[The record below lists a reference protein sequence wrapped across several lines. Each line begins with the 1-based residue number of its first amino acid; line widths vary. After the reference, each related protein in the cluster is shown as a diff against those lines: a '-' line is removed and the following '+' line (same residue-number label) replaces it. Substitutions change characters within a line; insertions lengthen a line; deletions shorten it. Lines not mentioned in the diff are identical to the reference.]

1 MRKRR
6 SFGPAYTGSYSW
18 LRWPLSCISDST
30 ARCGV
35 APRRWRRGCALC
47 LALPLLHPLSSLSLS
62 LLSSLFFDDL
72 PLESTVFLPCLP
84 FSHPRPLPRSSAPL
98 PFASCLPAQRPA
110 RREPSFVGVH
120 LPSLSLSLSL
130 SLFSLPIFLFL
141 RAAAAMANLA
151 TFHPRRTTRGGWTV
165 QTSARKTPAVTRV
178 TASFSFLCSSRCRGV
193 SSRGGCFT
201 GAEVA
206 GTAPA
211 RTTNS
216 SRSNSSNSN
225 TASSFKR
232 PSTCRPRGLRSRPR
246 PQRRRPRPR
255 PSTIPSPALALLLGK

>member
-72 PLESTVFLPCLP
+72 PLESTVFLRASPSRTLAPSLAPPPLCPSPPASLP
-84 FSHPRPLPRSSAPL
+84 NVPP
-98 PFASCLPAQRPA
+98 
-110 RREPSFVGVH
+110 EGN
-120 LPSLSLSLSL
+120 LPSSESISPLFPSPSL

-255 PSTIPSPALALLLGK
+255 PSTIPSPALARLLGK